1 MSMEWLKCWGIVI
14 NNFFMNIRWYFFV
27 DIILLYEKVE
37 LNVDV
42 CVWLWRKYFI
52 NIWFDG
58 ERVVWKWW
66 IIICFNI
73 KSRYLFFIFCIYF
86 RFFWNIFFVNI
97 WRENVIKNGKLC
109 IIYMKYVIIIGIKY
123 IYLK

>member
-58 ERVVWKWW
+58 ERVVWK
-66 IIICFNI
+66 CFNI
-73 KSRYLFFIFCIYF
+73 KKIVIYFLFFVFIFD
-86 RFFWNIFFVNI
+86 FFGIFF
-97 WRENVIKNGKLC
+97 L
-109 IIYMKYVIIIGIKY
+109 
-123 IYLK
+123 